1 MVDDDKLKDDI
12 KMKMEEEDRTKRQ
25 DALSKARS
33 KRLEFKEEKVKLWK
47 EKAKMM
53 NLIKEMGDLK
63 LETFEVEWD
72 EYDLLD

>member
-1 MVDDDKLKDDI
+1 M
-12 KMKMEEEDRTKRQ
+12 
-25 DALSKARS
+25 SKART